1 MTTSSDLD
9 TDLPVTPAPAP
20 TCDACPHPL
29 EDHDPIGL
37 RFCSTTTSRG
47 MTRGCVCVQ
56 K

>member
-20 TCDACPHPL
+20 TCD
-29 EDHDPIGL
+29 GL
-37 RFCSTTTSRG
+37 RFCSITTSRG